1 MRSPWLHEGQ
11 EAQERSGISTAITV
25 QLLKLGEPI
34 HHSSTTPLG
43 LLWNMPRS
51 ESHNHTS
58 PGLDTFLL
66 CEDQCRTVMHHVSS
80 SSRPSNNHV
89 YSLVC
94 SINYST
100 REVLYYAATL
110 VANGLL
116 GLLVDNVNSLSFFSF
131 SNPSIP
137 LFLAESLLFIY
148 FSLFLFYLVQV
159 WVMAALGFCQQTPL
173 SNL

>member
-1 MRSPWLHEGQ
+1 
-11 EAQERSGISTAITV
+11 
-25 QLLKLGEPI
+25 
-34 HHSSTTPLG
+34 
-43 LLWNMPRS
+43 MPRS
-51 ESHNHTS
+51 ESHGHTS

-80 SSRPSNNHV
+80 SSPQSNNHV

-116 GLLVDNVNSLSFFSF
+116 GLLVDNVSSFSFFSLF
-131 SNPSIP
+131 PPSIP
-137 LFLAESLLFIY
+137 LFLDDSCL
-148 FSLFLFYLVQV
+148 
-159 WVMAALGFCQQTPL
+159 
-173 SNL
+173 N